1 MNTVTAVKERV
12 ADLSS
17 LLEAGR
23 QEVNRLHGERRE
35 LLRQVEDARTEA
47 YASREELLRERQQ
60 REDFDQQQMATI
72 RDLDA
77 CRRELLQA
85 LRAAKAQLASTE
97 RRVAVLTREVE
108 RVEEERDAAR
118 CELGEATAALG
129 DIRDQLRVTLD
140 VFPESPK
147 NDTYASA

>member
-23 QEVNRLHGERRE
+23 HEVSRLHGERRD
-35 LLRQVEDARTEA
+35 LLRQVEDARNEA
-47 YASREELLRERQQ
+47 SASREELLRERRQ

-72 RDLDA
+72 RDLDT
-77 CRRELLQA
+77 CRRELVQA

-97 RRVAVLTREVE
+97 RRLTELTREVE
-108 RVEEERDAAR
+108 RAEEERDAAR
-118 CELGEATAALG
+118 CELGEATTALG
-129 DIRDQLRVTLD
+129 DIRDQLRVTLE
-140 VFPESPK
+140 VFPESPR
-147 NDTYASA
+147 NDTYDSA